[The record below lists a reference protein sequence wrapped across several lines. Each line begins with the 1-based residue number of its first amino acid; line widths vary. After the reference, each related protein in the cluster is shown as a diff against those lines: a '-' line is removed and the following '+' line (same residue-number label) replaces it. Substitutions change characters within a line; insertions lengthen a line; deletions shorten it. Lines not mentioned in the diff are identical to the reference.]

1 MGGFALTVTQL
12 NRYVRSLL
20 EGDGN
25 LVSVFVTGEIS
36 NFKNHYQSGHLY
48 FSLKDDAS
56 LVKCVMFRQDAARL
70 KFKPQD
76 GMKVIC
82 RGRVSLYERD
92 GQYQYY
98 VEDMQPDGAGSLAL
112 AFEQLKLKLQKEG
125 LFDEKLKR
133 PLPELPQRIAVVTSD
148 TGAAVRDII
157 SILNRRYPLCEVVL
171 CPVQVQGAGAAESM
185 IGALERLNGI
195 DNIDIIIIGRGG
207 GSAEDLWAFNDEN
220 LARAIRRT
228 KAPVISAVGHETDY
242 TICDFV
248 ADLRAPTPS
257 AAAELAV
264 PDIARVKDRVNI
276 AYLSILNHV
285 TNKVEALYKRLN
297 DLSQRRVLKNPEYIF
312 DQYILKCDYLSERLN
327 KAFVQIIYENNA
339 RFVRL
344 SAALDALSPLK
355 VLSRGYSVVY
365 KDDRIA
371 GSVKEL
377 SEKDI
382 VDIRFLDGKANCTVN
397 YIKAEAWVKEEQY
410 EKE

>member
-112 AFEQLKLKLQKEG
+112 AFEQLKLKMQKEG

>member
-20 EGDGN
+20 EGDRN
-25 LVSVFVTGEIS
+25 LASVFVTGEIS

-48 FSLKDDAS
+48 FSLKDDSA
-56 LVKCVMFRQDAARL
+56 LVRCVMFRSDAARL
-70 KFKPQD
+70 KFQPQD

-82 RGRVSLYERD
+82 RGRVSLYDRD

-112 AFEQLKLKLQKEG
+112 AFEQLKRKLQKEG

-133 PLPELPQRIAVVTSD
+133 PLPELPQRIAVVTSE
-148 TGAAVRDII
+148 TGAAVRDIL

-171 CPVQVQGAGAAESM
+171 CPVQVQGAWAAESM
-185 IGALERLNGI
+185 IDALGRLNKL

-220 LARAIRRT
+220 LARAILRT

-285 TNKVEALYKRLN
+285 TNKVDALYKRLY
-297 DLSQRRVLKNPEYIF
+297 DLSQRRVLKNPAYIF

-327 KAFVQIIYENNA
+327 KAFAQIVNENNA

-365 KDDRIA
+365 KNNRVVS
-371 GSVKEL
+371 SVKEL
-377 SEKDI
+377 SKGDS
-382 VDIRFLDGKANCTVN
+382 VNVRFLDGMANCTVDGA
-397 YIKAEAWVKEEQY
+397 KLDG
-410 EKE
+410 